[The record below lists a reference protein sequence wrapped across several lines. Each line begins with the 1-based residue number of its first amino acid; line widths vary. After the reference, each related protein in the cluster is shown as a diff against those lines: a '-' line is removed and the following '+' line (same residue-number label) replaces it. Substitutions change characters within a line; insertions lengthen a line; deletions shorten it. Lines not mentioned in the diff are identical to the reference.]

1 MEDYYKIIKKR
12 RIGKYI
18 TGVVISILIV
28 IIIAL
33 SYLLYINIYVEP
45 IENNKYI
52 SKNTL
57 NSNKNNINNI
67 NRVNTENKA
76 DNIKLEKINKVK
88 KDETF
93 NENSRENKNIS
104 DVLENVNQ
112 SIVGIS
118 KIKNLGKSVLLK
130 DSSTKLGMGTGMI
143 VSENG
148 YILTNEHV
156 SGGRYSNCYVTL
168 IDGRNYKAEVV
179 WADKNIDLSIMKIN
193 AKNLQ
198 YVKLGDS
205 SKIKIGQKVYAI
217 GNPIGFEFNRTVTS
231 GIVSGIDRSIN
242 IVENDKNYYMDDLI
256 QTDATINPGNS
267 GGPLIDINGDVIGI
281 NSVKVTSAEGIGFA
295 ISINTI
301 KPVIQSFI
309 ENNEFIE
316 AYLGIF
322 AYDKNVIPYLDYNL
336 KLDAG
341 IYVVQ
346 VNKNS
351 AAEKYGIKENDIL
364 LNIDGYKLD
373 KMSDLRRYIYTKKPG
388 DSINFDVIRNN
399 KEFKINVVLDK
410 K

>member
-1 MEDYYKIIKKR
+1 MEDYYKLIKKR

-33 SYLLYINIYVEP
+33 SYLLYMNIYVEP
-45 IENNKYI
+45 IENNKHI
-52 SKNTL
+52 IKNTL
-57 NSNKNNINNI
+57 NIDKNNINNL
-67 NRVNTENKA
+67 NRVNAENKV
-76 DNIKLEKINKVK
+76 DNINKAK
-88 KDETF
+88 KDEVF
-93 NENSRENKNIS
+93 NENNKDNINIS

-118 KIKNLGKSVLLK
+118 KIKNLGRSVFLK
-130 DSSTKLGMGTGMI
+130 DGSTKLGMGTGMI

-179 WADKNIDLSIMKIN
+179 WADKNIDLSIIKIN
-193 AKNLQ
+193 VKNLQ

-242 IVENDKNYYMDDLI
+242 IVENDQNYYMDDLI

-267 GGPLIDINGDVIGI
+267 GGPLIDENGNVIGI
-281 NSVKVTSAEGIGFA
+281 NSVKVASAEGIGFA
-295 ISINTI
+295 IPINTI

-309 ENNEFIE
+309 EKADFIE

-336 KLDAG
+336 KLDDG

-364 LNIDGYKLD
+364 LKVDGNKLD
-373 KMSDLRRYIYTKKPG
+373 KMSDLRSYIYSKKPG

-399 KEFKINVVLDK
+399 KEFKIEVVLDK